1 MATMHVTLKNLGL
14 GGRSSRE
21 VFSALFDWFLLVV
34 AGNKALNLKES
45 ERDVQPWK
53 GEEMG

>member
-21 VFSALFDWFLLVV
+21 VFSASFDWFLLVV

-45 ERDVQPWK
+45 EREVQPWK